1 MNKIDVKYIN
11 KENKSSRYLLSFHQ
25 IIGGFIGLIY
35 IIFFI
40 EFVNSYT
47 IIPILCSILSIIAGF
62 KLFKNDDFIL
72 LTQINYTL
80 QIFSIYVYDS
90 LGLTYDLPLSLVF
103 NIELNEIIV
112 GIDFYSGTHFDFYP
126 DYPGETSFGINIV
139 AAFILWFTFSEKGF
153 RAELFDADPAFD

>member
-80 QIFSIYVYDS
+80 QIFSIYVY
-90 LGLTYDLPLSLVF
+90 
-103 NIELNEIIV
+103 IIK
-112 GIDFYSGTHFDFYP
+112 YLYK
-126 DYPGETSFGINIV
+126 
-139 AAFILWFTFSEKGF
+139 FT
-153 RAELFDADPAFD
+153 